1 MLSIAT
7 LQHVR
12 SITYVHSN
20 FVPFFVVLYH
30 LQFPILVPFRVTTI
44 PLPPLVVSVSP
55 SILCNM
61 AEKDEGPEI
70 TPASSSPHAR
80 SSSEAVPDNERAA
93 LEYIRPED
101 REELTRIA
109 SNFPRHRAV
118 DSGVGGMSKVEKK
131 DTLEDVEL
139 GDPVLDPTSDQF
151 DHYKWA
157 RMMLKLMDKEGVPLR
172 KSTGVVWENL
182 NIAGSGSALQ
192 YQNNVGS
199 VPLAPFRLQEYISFG
214 KEHSQKQILRNFDG
228 VLKSGELLIVL
239 GRPGS
244 GCSTFLKTLSGE
256 LHGLKVGKGSD
267 IQYNGIPMERMHREF
282 KGEVLYN
289 QEVDKHFPHLT
300 VGETLEF
307 ATAARTPENRLHGV
321 SRVKFAKHITQ
332 VAMAVFGLSHT
343 YNTKGE

>member
-1 MLSIAT
+1 M
-7 LQHVR
+7 VD
-12 SITYVHSN
+12 
-20 FVPFFVVLYH
+20 
-30 LQFPILVPFRVTTI
+30 
-44 PLPPLVVSVSP
+44 
-55 SILCNM
+55 
-61 AEKDEGPEI
+61 KDEDAEI
-70 TPASSSPHAR
+70 TPASSSPHTR
-80 SSSEAVPDNERAA
+80 SSSEAVPDNERAMF
-93 LEYIRPED
+93 EYIRPED

-109 SNFPRHRAV
+109 SNFPRHRAA
-118 DSGVGGMSKVEKK
+118 DSGVAGMGGIERK

-139 GDPVLDPTSDQF
+139 GDPVLDPTSNQF

-157 RMMLKLMDKEGVPLR
+157 RMMLKLMDKQGVPLR
-172 KSTGVVWENL
+172 KSTGVVWEDL

-214 KEHSQKQILRNFDG
+214 KGHSQKQILHNFDG

-244 GCSTFLKTLSGE
+244 GCSTFLKSLSGE
-256 LHGLKVGKGSD
+256 LHGLKVEKGSD

-307 ATAARTPENRLHGV
+307 AAAARTPENRLNGV
-321 SRVKFAKHITQ
+321 SRSKFAKYITQ

-343 YNTKGE
+343 YNTKGKFTSHICRRIFLCPDCWANE